1 MIKSPRARNDPR
13 TEEAMVDREFAD
25 ALDDTREINI
35 TTVGRKTGDEI
46 TLPVWFVRQ
55 DDRLY
60 LLPVAGSGTNWY
72 KNVRKAGS
80 VRVAARRAERALSA
94 TPITDPARVAEVVKA
109 FRAKYGDRDVA
120 AWYPHPDVAVEVPA
134 A

>member
-1 MIKSPRARNDPR
+1 M
-13 TEEAMVDREFAD
+13 EEDMVDREFAE
-25 ALDDTREINI
+25 ALDSTCEINI
-35 TTVGRKTGDEI
+35 TTVGRKTGAEI

-60 LLPVAGSGTNWY
+60 LLPVAGSGSNWF

-120 AWYPHPDVAVEVPA
+120 TWYPHPDVAVEVPA

>member
-1 MIKSPRARNDPR
+1 
-13 TEEAMVDREFAD
+13 MVDKEFTE
-25 ALDDTREINI
+25 ALDSTREINI
-35 TTVGRKTGDEI
+35 TTVGRKTGEEI

-60 LLPVAGSGTNWY
+60 LLPVTGSGSNWY

-80 VRVAARRAERALSA
+80 VRVAARRAERSLPA
-94 TPITDPARVAEVVKA
+94 TPITDPAEVAEVVDA

-120 AWYPHPDVAVEVPA
+120 AYYPHPDVALELPA

>member
-1 MIKSPRARNDPR
+1 
-13 TEEAMVDREFAD
+13 MVDKEFAE
-25 ALDDTREINI
+25 ALDDTREIQI

-60 LLPVAGSGTNWY
+60 LLPVAGSGSNWY

-80 VRVAARRAERALSA
+80 LRVAARKAERALAA
-94 TPITDPARVAEVVKA
+94 TPITDPARVAEVVAA

-120 AWYPHPDVAVEVPA
+120 AYYPHPEVAIEVPA

>member
-1 MIKSPRARNDPR
+1 
-13 TEEAMVDREFAD
+13 MVDREFAE

-35 TTVGRKTGDEI
+35 TTVGRTTGAEI

-60 LLPVAGSGTNWY
+60 LLPVAGSGSNWY

-80 VRVAARRAERALSA
+80 LRVTARRAERALTAS
-94 TPITDPARVAEVVKA
+94 PITDPARVAEVVEA

-120 AWYPHPDVAVEVPA
+120 AYYPHPDVAVEVPA

>member
-1 MIKSPRARNDPR
+1 MIKSPRARKHPR
-13 TEEAMVDREFAD
+13 TEEAMVDKEFAE

-35 TTVGRKTGDEI
+35 TTVGRKTGTEI

-55 DDRLY
+55 DDTLY
-60 LLPVAGSGTNWY
+60 LLPVTGSGSNWY

-80 VRVAARRAERALSA
+80 VRVAARRAERALAA
-94 TPITDPARVAEVVKA
+94 TPITDAARVAEVVNA

-120 AWYPHPDVAVEVPA
+120 AYYPHPDVAVEVPA

>member
-1 MIKSPRARNDPR
+1 
-13 TEEAMVDREFAD
+13 MVDREFAD

-80 VRVAARRAERALSA
+80 VRVATRRAQRALSA

-120 AWYPHPDVAVEVPA
+120 AWYPHPDVAGIVACSRTPMRAERDRA
-134 A
+134 ADVR

>member
-1 MIKSPRARNDPR
+1 
-13 TEEAMVDREFAD
+13 MVDREFAE

-35 TTVGRKTGDEI
+35 TTVGRKTGTEI

-55 DDRLY
+55 DDTLY
-60 LLPVAGSGTNWY
+60 LLPVTGSGSNWY

-80 VRVAARRAERALSA
+80 VRVAARKAERALAA
-94 TPITDPARVAEVVKA
+94 TPITDAARVAEVVNA

-120 AWYPHPDVAVEVPA
+120 AYYPHPDVAVEVPA

>member
-1 MIKSPRARNDPR
+1 MNKSPRAREHPNM
-13 TEEAMVDREFAD
+13 EEAMVDKEFAE

-55 DDRLY
+55 DGTLY
-60 LLPVAGSGTNWY
+60 LLPVAGSGSNWY

-80 VRVAARRAERALSA
+80 VQIAARGAERALPA
-94 TPITDPARVAEVVKA
+94 TPITDPDRVAEVVKA

-120 AWYPHPDVAVEVPA
+120 AYYPHPEVALEVPA

>member
-1 MIKSPRARNDPR
+1 
-13 TEEAMVDREFAD
+13 MVDEEFTE
-25 ALDDTREINI
+25 ALDNTREINI
-35 TTVGRKTGDEI
+35 TTVGRKTGEEI

-60 LLPVAGSGTNWY
+60 LLPVAGSGSNWY

-80 VRVAARRAERALSA
+80 VRVAARRTERSLPA
-94 TPITDPARVAEVVKA
+94 TPITDPAEVAEVVDA
-109 FRAKYGDRDVA
+109 FRGKYGDRDVA
-120 AWYPHPDVAVEVPA
+120 AYYPHPDVALELPA

>member
-1 MIKSPRARNDPR
+1 
-13 TEEAMVDREFAD
+13 MVDREFAD
-25 ALDDTREINI
+25 ALDDTREVNI
-35 TTVGRKTGDEI
+35 TTVGRKTGAEI

-60 LLPVAGSGTNWY
+60 LLPVAGSGSNWF

-80 VRVAARRAERALSA
+80 VRVAARRTERALA
-94 TPITDPARVAEVVKA
+94 AKPITDPARVAEVVKA

-120 AWYPHPDVAVEVPA
+120 AYYPHPDVAVEVPA

>member
-1 MIKSPRARNDPR
+1 MIKLPRARKDPR
-13 TEEAMVDREFAD
+13 TEEAMVDREFAE

-35 TTVGRKTGDEI
+35 TTVGRTTGDEI

-60 LLPVAGSGTNWY
+60 LLPVAGSGSNWY

-80 VRVAARRAERALSA
+80 LRVAARKAERALAA
-94 TPITDPARVAEVVKA
+94 TPITDPARVAEVVEA

-120 AWYPHPDVAVEVPA
+120 AYYPHPDVAVEVPA

>member
-25 ALDDTREINI
+25 ALDDTREVNI
-35 TTVGRKTGDEI
+35 TTVGRKTGAEI

-60 LLPVAGSGTNWY
+60 LLPVAGSGSNWF

-80 VRVAARRAERALSA
+80 VRVAARRTERALA
-94 TPITDPARVAEVVKA
+94 AKPITDPARVAEVVKA

-120 AWYPHPDVAVEVPA
+120 AYYPHPDVAVEVPA